1 MSLSLL
7 LRRSG
12 VTTMMTPRMIMHAVA
27 PSKAYFH
34 NTPAPAKNA
43 MTAAASIKNTDALY
57 GAVVSLDLAKDQHFD
72 L

>member
-1 MSLSLL
+1 
-7 LRRSG
+7 
-12 VTTMMTPRMIMHAVA
+12 MHAVA

-43 MTAAASIKNTDALY
+43 MTAAASIKNTDAPY